1 MELSEV
7 FKRVAIFAGILVLA
21 GSLSAMGVYTPPIA
35 ISYVLLVFLGIIVV
49 MVKNGYVKC
58 VEVEP

>member
-1 MELSEV
+1 
-7 FKRVAIFAGILVLA
+7 LVLA